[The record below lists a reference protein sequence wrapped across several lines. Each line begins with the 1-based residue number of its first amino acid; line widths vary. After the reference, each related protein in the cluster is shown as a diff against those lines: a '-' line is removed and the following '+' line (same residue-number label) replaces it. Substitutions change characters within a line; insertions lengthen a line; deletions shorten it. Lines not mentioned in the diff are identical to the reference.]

1 MPSEAPVI
9 ARVNLDDLGDDR
21 VILRRKPLTWV
32 ATIVVIVLAI
42 AVLQSIVTNIRFEW
56 EVVFQYFTS
65 ESVLRGLWRTIEL
78 TVLAMSIGIAL
89 GVILALMRLSDSPVL
104 KVTSN
109 AYIWF
114 FRGTPLLV
122 QLILLYNISALYP
135 RLIIGVPFGPELFS
149 GDMNAIVTPYLVALL
164 ALALN
169 ESAYMA
175 EIVRGGIL
183 SVDQGQVEAARAL
196 GMRKS
201 RVMRRIV
208 IPQAMRFIIPPTGN
222 QVLSLLKASSLVS
235 VIALPELLY
244 SVQVIYTRTFQTIP
258 LLLVATIWYLI
269 VTSILMV
276 AQSVLERYYSRGT
289 SLGASVQNGSSFTR
303 LTGIPFPSLK
313 TRSAR
318 APDRNKP

>member
-1 MPSEAPVI
+1 
-9 ARVNLDDLGDDR
+9 
-21 VILRRKPLTWV
+21 
-32 ATIVVIVLAI
+32 
-42 AVLQSIVTNIRFEW
+42 
-56 EVVFQYFTS
+56 
-65 ESVLRGLWRTIEL
+65 
-78 TVLAMSIGIAL
+78 MSIGIAL

-104 KVTSN
+104 KATSN